1 MPGNTLSRI
10 SPELFASRC
19 PISETL
25 WSKTLQNSERN
36 ACQFSWAGE
45 EWLYHLFFA
54 LSSSIFRSSAF
65 SGRRHF
71 LMNFFFKSL
80 SSGFRFPS
88 PWFPPTFFLPGM
100 SAGGS
105 SAKPRYRRFFAPP
118 RALFSAAFAA
128 ASPERLAIIP
138 SPLPFVNTFLSF
150 CF

>member
-1 MPGNTLSRI
+1 MPAS
-10 SPELFASRC
+10 SPEPAKSDYITFFSL
-19 PISETL
+19 
-25 WSKTLQNSERN
+25 
-36 ACQFSWAGE
+36 CQVP
-45 EWLYHLFFA
+45 
-54 LSSSIFRSSAF
+54 F

-71 LMNFFFKSL
+71 LMNFFFKSP

-88 PWFPPTFFLPGM
+88 PLFPPTFFLPGM